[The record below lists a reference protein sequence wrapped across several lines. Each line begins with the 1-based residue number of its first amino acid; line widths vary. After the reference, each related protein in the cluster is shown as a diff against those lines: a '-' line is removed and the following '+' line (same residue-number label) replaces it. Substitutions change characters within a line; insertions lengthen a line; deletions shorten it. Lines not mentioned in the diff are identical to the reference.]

1 MPMIQELT
9 GGGAK
14 YCFEAIGDPGAIVQA
29 SWALGLGGK
38 LIQIGITPEEA
49 MTGLPLAY
57 TPPHCKSV
65 IGTLYGNIRPH
76 EDIPTFADMAMKG
89 DFQLDKL
96 VSKKFKVEEIN
107 QVVDAMEKRQIIGR
121 WVCEWK

>member
-1 MPMIQELT
+1 
-9 GGGAK
+9 
-14 YCFEAIGDPGAIVQA
+14 
-29 SWALGLGGK
+29 
-38 LIQIGITPEEA
+38 
-49 MTGLPLAY
+49 
-57 TPPHCKSV
+57 
-65 IGTLYGNIRPH
+65 
-76 EDIPTFADMAMKG
+76 MKG